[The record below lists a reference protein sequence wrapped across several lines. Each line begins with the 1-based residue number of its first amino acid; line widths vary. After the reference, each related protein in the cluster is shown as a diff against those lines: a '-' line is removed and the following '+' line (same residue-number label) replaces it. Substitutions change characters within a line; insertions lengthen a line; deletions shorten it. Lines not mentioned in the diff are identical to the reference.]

1 MSEIKALEDMRKEL
15 RVCGCDPDECIGCSV
30 PGKVREH
37 ADRIEAEIAERFV
50 ELPVGDD
57 GEALEIGDELD
68 CLGNRVLLNSL
79 SWNGKDWYATE
90 TVLSSG
96 WYEAC
101 NCHHVKPRT
110 LEGVLRD
117 VWKEALD
124 YAKSDMWRNPDEV
137 FAERAAEIR
146 ELLGVGE

>member
-15 RVCGCDPDECIGCSV
+15 RVCGCDPDECVGCSV

-57 GEALEIGDELD
+57 GEILEIGDELE

-90 TVLSSG
+90 TVLSSW

-101 NCHHVKPRT
+101 NCRHVKQRT
-110 LEGVLRD
+110 LEDVL
-117 VWKEALD
+117 KEVMAETRMAVNPNYWIVD
-124 YAKSDMWRNPDEV
+124 KYAD
-137 FAERAAEIR
+137 EIR
-146 ELLGVGE
+146 ELLGVSE